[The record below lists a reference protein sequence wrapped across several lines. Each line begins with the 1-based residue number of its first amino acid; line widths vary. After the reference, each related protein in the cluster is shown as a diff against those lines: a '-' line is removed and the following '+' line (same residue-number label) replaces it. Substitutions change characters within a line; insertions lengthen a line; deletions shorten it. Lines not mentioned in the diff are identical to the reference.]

1 MVKFMIDTKL
11 RKYAQTSFDRVAK
24 FLKLINLHPN
34 TVTVF
39 AFIFGVISFICLC
52 LSHTMLALIFLWLS
66 GLFDVLDG
74 TVARLTNKKSN
85 IGAYLDMVFDRTVE
99 CILIIGFY
107 IYRPEFALSY
117 FIFLSGMVFNF
128 STFMLAGNLFKNTS
142 NKSMHYDIGL
152 VERTE
157 SFIVFSAMMLFP
169 DYIFISI
176 NIFNALMILTGI
188 IRMVRII
195 ATEVNNKK

>member
-1 MVKFMIDTKL
+1 MIDTRV
-11 RKYAQTSFDRVAK
+11 RKYTQSTFDNAAK

-39 AFIFGVISFICLC
+39 ALILGVVSFVFLC
-52 LSHTMLALIFLWLS
+52 FSKPIIALAFLWLS

-85 IGAYLDMVFDRTVE
+85 IGAYLDLVFDRTVE
-99 CILIIGFY
+99 CLIIIGFY
-107 IYRPEFALSY
+107 IFKPEFTLSY
-117 FIFLSGMVFNF
+117 FIFLSGMIFNF
-128 STFMLAGNLFKNTS
+128 STFMLAGSLFKNNS

-157 SFIVFSAMMLFP
+157 SFIVFSLMMIFP
-169 DYIFISI
+169 SYIFIFI

-188 IRMVRII
+188 IRMTRII
-195 ATEVNNKK
+195 LFETRNNKK